1 MSAKPGEKMGIRI
14 VDTRETVVFDPDRG
28 PRRVIEVR
36 YELPTK
42 NVRSVFIPVE
52 EYSPE
57 EAVRRVREDFQKFG
71 RLLGQEL

>member
-1 MSAKPGEKMGIRI
+1 MSAKPSDRMGIRI